1 MNPDYID
8 TVRLLL
14 GIAPAIFAS
23 GRFAMKGG
31 TALNLFVQDMPRLS
45 VDIDLVFVD
54 HHPDRQA
61 ALQLIGQ
68 ELATVK
74 ASLTR
79 QGLRA
84 HLPANADGDDVKL
97 VVGSDAAQV
106 KVEVNYV
113 FRGTVLPVET
123 RTLVGS
129 AQDLFTTDLT
139 VPVLATAELYG
150 SKLVAAMDRQHPRDL
165 FDVMHMLDHFGW
177 QSQFVDCFVAYL
189 AGHNRPVHEVL
200 FPKAKALEP
209 AFTNEF
215 AGMTR
220 EEVSLDTLSQVQTR
234 LLHELPR
241 QLSAE
246 HREFLLT
253 LVQGAPAWER
263 MPMPHLCEL
272 PALKWK
278 LMNLA
283 KLKKSSASRF
293 AAQHQQLADSLS
305 RTNN

>member
-1 MNPDYID
+1 MNPNYIE
-8 TVRLLL
+8 TVRLLVA
-14 GIAPAIFAS
+14 IVPAVFAS

-31 TALNLFVQDMPRLS
+31 TALNLFVQEMPRLS

-54 HHPDRQA
+54 HLPNRQA

-74 ASLTR
+74 AAVMR
-79 QGLRA
+79 QGFRA
-84 HLPANADGDDVKL
+84 HLPANAEGDDFKL
-97 VVGSDAAQV
+97 VVSNDNAQV
-106 KVEVNYV
+106 KIEVNYV
-113 FRGTVLPVET
+113 FRGTLLPVET

-139 VPVLATAELYG
+139 VPMLATAELYG

-165 FDVMHMLDHFGW
+165 FDVMLMLDHFGW
-177 QSQFVDCFVAYL
+177 QPQLVDCFVVYL

-220 EEVSLDTLSQVQTR
+220 EEVALDALVEVQAR
-234 LLHELPR
+234 LLHELPL
-241 QLSAE
+241 QLSAA
-246 HREFLLT
+246 HREFLLS
-253 LVQGAPAWER
+253 LVQGTPAWDR
-263 MPMPHLCEL
+263 IPVPHLRDL

-278 LMNLA
+278 LMNLS
-283 KLKKSSASRF
+283 KLKKSSATRF
-293 AAQHQQLADSLS
+293 AAQYRRLADSLS
-305 RTNN
+305 